1 MAMLVNE
8 KKMVENNVFQ
18 YEEKLKSP
26 MSRFLDTTPTF
37 VTYYHINA
45 DETTTD
51 EGYKDVSS
59 ILGHRSPIKYKK
71 IESFPLYGIDQVVLQ
86 LQEQEQGLDS
96 EFMGDAILL
105 PNTIKP
111 LQNDFFMIP
120 YLHDVYLFRVT
131 EIQYDN
137 AMPDNFYKINYQ
149 LEYLDQEKVDAL
161 EKQSNEKYTCVL
173 NNIGTENKCI
183 IESGLYEKI
192 QEIDAHYDLM
202 VSTYLALFYNDRYNC
217 LLGDIGKGQ
226 KLYDPYQTEFI
237 NKHSLLNRKNNLK
250 TIILTD
256 QIDDKLQRIKYE
268 KSVYRLIER
277 QDYTRIHNFNYT
289 IFQGSTYHESA
300 FARWADSS
308 VYILDLLNND
318 NSDDDCKNRIF
329 SNEFVLAVKSNGFV
343 QSKHGELIQK
353 FIRKEKLT
361 INDIPLD
368 LNEEL
373 YDFNDSIEVFFII
386 PIVMYII
393 KTIVND
399 AIRN

>member
-8 KKMVENNVFQ
+8 KKMVENNIFQ

-45 DETTTD
+45 DESTAD

-59 ILGHRSPIKYKK
+59 ILGFRSPIKYKK
-71 IESFPLYGIDQVVLQ
+71 IEGFPLYGIDQVILQ

-96 EFMGDAILL
+96 EFMGDAIIL

-111 LQNDFFMIP
+111 LQNDFFAIP

-137 AMPDNFYKINYQ
+137 VMPDNFYKINYQ

-161 EKQSNEKYTCVL
+161 EKQSNEQYTCVL

-183 IESGLYEKI
+183 IETGLYEKV
-192 QEIDAHYDLM
+192 QNIDNMYNDM
-202 VSTYLALFYNDRYNC
+202 VSTYMALFYNERYNC
-217 LLGDIGKGQ
+217 LLGDLGKGQ

-237 NKHSLLNRKNNLK
+237 NKHNLLNQKNNLK
-250 TIILTD
+250 TIILTE
-256 QIDDKLQRIKYE
+256 QVDDKLQKIKYE

-277 QDYTRIHNFNYT
+277 RDHTRIHNFDYT
-289 IFQGSTYHESA
+289 IFQGTSYHESA
-300 FARWADSS
+300 FARWADTS
-308 VYILDLLNND
+308 VFIIDHIKPDANEEY
-318 NSDDDCKNRIF
+318 KNHIF
-329 SNEFVLAVKSNGFV
+329 SNEFVTSVKSNGFT
-343 QSKHGELIQK
+343 QSNHAELIQR
-353 FIRKEKLT
+353 FLRKENLT

-386 PIVMYII
+386 PIIMYII
-393 KTIVND
+393 KEIVNE
-399 AIRN
+399 ALK

>member
-1 MAMLVNE
+1 MALIVNE
-8 KKMVENNVFQ
+8 KKMVENNIFQ

-37 VTYYHINA
+37 VTYYHVNA
-45 DETTTD
+45 DETTVD
-51 EGYKDVSS
+51 EGYKDVAS

-96 EFMGDAILL
+96 ECTGDAILL

-137 AMPDNFYKINYQ
+137 AMADNFYKISYQ

-173 NNIGTENKCI
+173 DNIGTENKCL
-183 IESGLYEKI
+183 IESGIYEKL
-192 QEIDAHYDLM
+192 QEVDNIYDLM
-202 VSTYLALFYNDRYNC
+202 VSTYMALFYNDRYNC

-226 KLYDPYQTEFI
+226 KIYDPYQTEFI

-256 QIDDKLQRIKYE
+256 QIDDRLQRIKYE

-289 IFQGSTYHESA
+289 VFQGSTYHESA
-300 FARWADSS
+300 FSRWADSS
-308 VYILDLLNND
+308 VYILDLVND
-318 NSDDDCKNRIF
+318 NNEECKTKIF
-329 SNEFVLAVKSNGFV
+329 SNEFVLAVKNNGFV
-343 QSKHGELIQK
+343 QSKHAELIQK
-353 FIRKEKLT
+353 FIRREKIT
-361 INDIPLD
+361 INDIPD
-368 LNEEL
+368 ILNEEL

-386 PIVMYII
+386 PIIMYII
-393 KTIVND
+393 KTIVNE
-399 AIRN
+399 AISN